1 MISDIDECDKEPT
14 VVVLMRF
21 VITSRDPITALVNQ
35 DMKKT
40 EITAQAIFFQF
51 GHFARQRIETKAL
64 PLLFF
69 HDKMVF
75 KLIIDHILLV
85 FT

>member
-1 MISDIDECDKEPT
+1 MSVTEEPA

-21 VITSRDPITALVNQ
+21 VITPRDPITALVNQ
-35 DMKKT
+35 DMKFNLV
-40 EITAQAIFFQF
+40 ILD
-51 GHFARQRIETKAL
+51 ARQRIETKAL

-75 KLIIDHILLV
+75 KVIIDILPGKL
-85 FT
+85 